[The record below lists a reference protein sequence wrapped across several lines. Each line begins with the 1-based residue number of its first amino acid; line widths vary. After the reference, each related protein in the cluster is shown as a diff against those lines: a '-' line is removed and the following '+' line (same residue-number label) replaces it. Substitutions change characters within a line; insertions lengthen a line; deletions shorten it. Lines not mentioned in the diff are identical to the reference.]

1 LPGIE
6 DAWTNDIFPEG
17 HSPLKPAEQINVDW
31 GIVSPDYFRT
41 MNVQLLRGRTFTEE
55 EVRNSRPVVLV
66 DENLARRFWPN
77 ENAVGKRIQYNG
89 ANWHEVIGVVKEV
102 RAYGSQVEPRIKI
115 YTPLSPASQRNP
127 MLSVRSSKVDPAN
140 LAAGI
145 KREIYAVDK
154 DIAVTEVS
162 TLPQMLARESSPWQ
176 FNTLLFSILAALA
189 LVLALTGVYGVIS
202 YSVTQRTHEIG
213 IRMAL
218 GATHQRVMRLFVSQ
232 GMLLIGL
239 GLIIGLLGSVI
250 LTRMMSSLLFGVS
263 TTDLTT
269 FGLVSVGLLV
279 VGLLACY
286 IPARRATKVDPLVAL
301 RYE

>member
-1 LPGIE
+1 
-6 DAWTNDIFPEG
+6 
-17 HSPLKPAEQINVDW
+17 
-31 GIVSPDYFRT
+31 
-41 MNVQLLRGRTFTEE
+41 
-55 EVRNSRPVVLV
+55 
-66 DENLARRFWPN
+66 
-77 ENAVGKRIQYNG
+77 
-89 ANWHEVIGVVKEV
+89 
-102 RAYGSQVEPRIKI
+102 
-115 YTPLSPASQRNP
+115 
-127 MLSVRSSKVDPAN
+127 MLSVRSSKVDPTT

-145 KREIYAVDK
+145 KREINAVDK

-162 TLPQMLARESSPWQ
+162 TLPQMLARESSPRQ

-202 YSVTQRTHEIG
+202 YSVAQRTHEVG

-218 GATHQRVMRLFVSQ
+218 GAGHQRIMRLFVRQ

-239 GLIIGLLGSVI
+239 GLIIGLLGSVV

-279 VGLLACY
+279 V
-286 IPARRATKVDPLVAL
+286 
-301 RYE
+301 